1 MRRRLMLARTIV
13 IAMWLAITPACSR
26 VETPRITPVIYTY
39 YVAAD
44 ADALPLAQSLTNAY
58 TKLFPNVQFRLS
70 ASAPAVAAARVFAG
84 EVELGV
90 TSVLPAHM
98 REGAWVGDVAY
109 DGVAVI
115 VNAANPARGFT
126 APELRDVFAGSRNLW
141 SAFDAPAQGEIEVA
155 VRDAGDGARVAFDRA
170 VMEGA
175 RLTTSAVVLPTSEV
189 TVNYVSLK
197 PNAIGYVPLS
207 HLRAR
212 PNTGVRVIGVDGV
225 SPAPESIATEAY
237 ALRATVHILAAT
249 EPQGELRKFVAWAL
263 GRQSKQVIESAS
275 FIATSSRDN

>member
-1 MRRRLMLARTIV
+1 MRRRLTFARNLA
-13 IAMWLAITPACSR
+13 IALWLAIAPACSR

-44 ADALPLAQSLTNAY
+44 ADALPLAQALTDAY

-70 ASAPAVAAARVFAG
+70 ASAPAATAARVSAG

-90 TSVLPAHM
+90 TSVLPP
-98 REGAWVGDVAY
+98 RTGEGAWVGDLAL

-115 VNAANPARGFT
+115 VNAANPARALT
-126 APELRDVFAGSRNLW
+126 APELRDVFAGSRNQW
-141 SAFDAPAQGEIEVA
+141 AAFNAPAQGEIEVA
-155 VRDAGDGARVAFDRA
+155 VRDAGDGARLAFDRA

-189 TVNYVSLK
+189 TVNYVALK
-197 PNAIGYVPLS
+197 PNAIAYVPLS

-212 PNTGVRVIGVDGV
+212 PHPGVRAIGVDGV
-225 SPAPESIATEAY
+225 SPAPESIASETY
-237 ALRATVHILAAT
+237 ALRATVHVLAAT

-263 GRQSKQVIESAS
+263 GRQSRQVIESVGFVPAS
-275 FIATSSRDN
+275 PGAN